1 MASKRPDLNKSR
13 WQTMRKQARMRDG
26 NRCRNCGATA
36 KLSVHHI
43 VKARKGGRDTLDNLV
58 TLCASCHRKADA
70 KPKAGF
76 LQEGVTSRASGE
88 NTSPIHP
95 FKPHPD
101 DLYPNRPQSRQWGA
115 TPVD

>member
-1 MASKRPDLNKSR
+1 MASNRPDLNKSR

-43 VKARKGGRDTLDNLV
+43 VKARNGGRDTLDNLV
-58 TLCASCHRKADA
+58 TLCASCHRRADA
-70 KPKAGF
+70 KPKAVFSG
-76 LQEGVTSRASGE
+76 EGVTSRASGE

-95 FKPHPD
+95 FGPSLD
-101 DLYPNRPQSRQWGA
+101 DISPNRPQSRQW
-115 TPVD
+115 